1 MDLTDAGFSPDRQ
14 DDTAPAGRPGQ
25 SGRLGGELRRHPNLA
40 VGGVL
45 GAVVVLVAIVA
56 IAGTRT
62 ARGLVPQLGNGV
74 SGNREIV

>member
-1 MDLTDAGFSPDRQ
+1 MEGFI
-14 DDTAPAGRPGQ
+14 
-25 SGRLGGELRRHPNLA
+25 LLVFL
-40 VGGVL
+40 
-45 GAVVVLVAIVA
+45 VVVLVAIVA